1 MTARPARPPSSP
13 ANYPLSTGMHGLAMP
28 RLQMPFWIESCKGI
42 IASHSRVTPCARNQ
56 NQTKAAQTRSI
67 LTDTT
72 SIKPHNAKPLQTG
85 HDRQKDRSW
94 SPEHAT
100 LIYSMAQTYTLARQ
114 VDTSGVLQHAGASLQ
129 HVHGNTGDRP
139 VGLRCSAIPFKART
153 CIPALKFYV
162 VEPINK
168 SPSIN

>member
-13 ANYPLSTGMHGLAMP
+13 TNYPLSTGMHGFAMP

-42 IASHSRVTPCARNQ
+42 IASHARVTPCARDQ

-100 LIYSMAQTYTLARQ
+100 LIYSMAQKYTHRLGRCTQAACFNMLERHYSMFTAKLA
-114 VDTSGVLQHAGASLQ
+114 
-129 HVHGNTGDRP
+129 TGQ
-139 VGLRCSAIPFKART
+139 LA
-153 CIPALKFYV
+153 
-162 VEPINK
+162 
-168 SPSIN
+168 